1 MGLISRVSSR
11 TYRFYLYPKMT
22 KIVSTTHNCHCEV
35 TSSKVS
41 AKFSNMRLHGG
52 IRVKVDQHMRIRLPL
67 STDCECHEVGAD
79 SDVEQAPKKVTQTT
93 VQSPP
98 KPAPKPQISRSP
110 SVSDNK
116 KITVFLNAR
125 DLPKMDSFL
134 EGGSC
139 DPYYVFLLD
148 QGKGFKKVSG
158 GPHLA
163 IKNQRKGAWS
173 FVIAEKEIANSTKT
187 TLLEILSATPR
198 RFWQVVVLRMPSC
211 RVKKLK

>member
-79 SDVEQAPKKVTQTT
+79 SESRKSSRKKSNKLPFNHLQNPRQNLKPPHVRH
-93 VQSPP
+93 QSNLTPP
-98 KPAPKPQISRSP
+98 T
-110 SVSDNK
+110 K
-116 KITVFLNAR
+116 K
-125 DLPKMDSFL
+125 S
-134 EGGSC
+134 
-139 DPYYVFLLD
+139 
-148 QGKGFKKVSG
+148 
-158 GPHLA
+158 
-163 IKNQRKGAWS
+163 
-173 FVIAEKEIANSTKT
+173 
-187 TLLEILSATPR
+187 
-198 RFWQVVVLRMPSC
+198 
-211 RVKKLK
+211 